1 MIWSIL
7 ICIFLGT
14 FLGIITG
21 LTPGVHINLIS
32 LLLVTYSA
40 KLLNILTPINIA
52 VIITSMAVTHTFLD
66 TIPSIFLGA
75 PDSDTALSILPGH
88 KMLLEGH
95 GHQAVILTLIGSL
108 FSLILA
114 VSLVPFFMFFVE
126 KIYPLI
132 KPFIGVLLIIVSIL
146 LIYREKKNRSWALI
160 LFLLSGVF
168 GLAVLN
174 NNWIKEPLFPLF
186 SGLFGTSM
194 LVMSLLSKTSIPEQI
209 KSKLELNN
217 KIVLKSVYSSIVAG
231 GICSFMPGLGP
242 SQAAILGSQMAKDI
256 GDKGFLILIGG
267 LNTVNMILSFVTLYV
282 IDKSRNGAVVSISR
296 ILDTKLTFEYFLI
309 LISAVLI
316 VSFLATFLTIN
327 LSKIFSMLMSK
338 VNYQKLCIT
347 IIGLIVILVTIISGW
362 LGLFV
367 LLIAT
372 LIGIIPG
379 IKNIGRNHLIGPL
392 LLSVILYFMN

>member
-338 VNYQKLCIT
+338 VDYQKLCIS
-347 IIGLIVILVTIISGW
+347 IIGLIVFLVTIISGW

-379 IKNIGRNHLIGPL
+379 IKNIGRNHLMGSL
-392 LLSVILYFMN
+392 LLSVILYFMI